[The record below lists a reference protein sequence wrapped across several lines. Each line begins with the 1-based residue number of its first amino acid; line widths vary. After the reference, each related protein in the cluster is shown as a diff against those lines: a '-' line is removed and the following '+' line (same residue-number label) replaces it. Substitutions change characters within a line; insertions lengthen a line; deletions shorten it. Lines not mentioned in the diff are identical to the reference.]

1 MVLLW
6 KWLYPLTV
14 GYPDSQLVRKCRP
27 NQWRKKL
34 QQQVTAVIV
43 PTSPTI
49 YCTHHTNSIRTARA
63 ALSRT
68 GYALIAPEMEL
79 EPQILKPP
87 NPQIKPLRTP
97 YNTNPPPPPPPPPIW
112 PARASNPPEQHPIDH
127 HPRGSANTT
136 RTQADDTIEAD
147 PRRSEDRVERETE
160 TLGGLGGEEEEAS

>member
-14 GYPDSQLVRKCRP
+14 GYPDSQLVRKYRP

-63 ALSRT
+63 AVPRT

-87 NPQIKPLRTP
+87 NTQIKPLRTP
-97 YNTNPPPPPPPPPIW
+97 YNTTPPPHHQSDQLEQAIHTRAASDRPPTPAGARTQHDRSRSAAQRRPI
-112 PARASNPPEQHPIDH
+112 RTRNGN
-127 HPRGSANTT
+127 PRG
-136 RTQADDTIEAD
+136 
-147 PRRSEDRVERETE
+147 PWRRR
-160 TLGGLGGEEEEAS
+160 GGS

>member
-14 GYPDSQLVRKCRP
+14 GYPDSQLVRKYRP

-63 ALSRT
+63 AVPRT

-87 NPQIKPLRTP
+87 NTQIKPLRTP
-97 YNTNPPPPPPPPPIW
+97 YNTTPPPPPPIW
-112 PARASNPPEQHPIDH
+112 PARASNPHPSSIRSTP

-136 RTQADDTIEAD
+136 RSKPIRGAAKTD
-147 PRRSEDRVERETE
+147 
-160 TLGGLGGEEEEAS
+160 

>member
-97 YNTNPPPPPPPPPIW
+97 YNTNPPPHHHHQSDQLEQVIHPSSIRSTTT
-112 PARASNPPEQHPIDH
+112 PAGARTQHARRP
-127 HPRGSANTT
+127 TT
-136 RTQADDTIEAD
+136 RSKPI
-147 PRRSEDRVERETE
+147 RGEDRVERETE